1 VREESPRGPGRAVGA
16 LFLFLAGASPA
27 LAQVVDPGT
36 VVQTIDTSLWS
47 PPSPDPAGIA
57 YRPDTGELIT
67 CDSEV
72 EEMTIFAGVNLW
84 THSLGGTVSSTST
97 TTGYSDEPTGI
108 AWDPAGGR
116 VWFTD
121 DIADLVFEFDFGPDG
136 IWNTPDDV
144 EFELDRYTD
153 AGCDDLEDV
162 TYDNVHDELFLAGG
176 GISVICRVQPGANGF
191 FDGAPPA
198 GDDVV
203 TIFDVEPHGIEDP
216 EGIVYD
222 PFWDTLIVADRS
234 SRDLWE
240 LTPGGALLRRIDVDF
255 PGGVKIS
262 GVTIAP
268 GSTNPQLRNYW
279 VTDRRVDNGE
289 DPFENDGR
297 IYEVVAIPLGGN
309 GPPIVDAG
317 PPQSIFWPNDTVNLS
332 GFVSDDGHPYPPSVV
347 ASLWIPLSGPGSV
360 SFGDASSPVTT
371 ATFTAPG
378 QYVLQLEGDDSD
390 EQTIDTVTIDV
401 TATYGL
407 TVLLSGAGSVGID
420 PPGGAYPGGTAVT
433 LTAQP
438 GSPSWRFAAWS
449 GDASGTANPL
459 VLGMDADKTVTAIFQ
474 PKGGGGGGG
483 CGIGPELVAAL
494 PILLWLRRRQRRA

>member
-1 VREESPRGPGRAVGA
+1 M
-16 LFLFLAGASPA
+16 
-27 LAQVVDPGT
+27 AQVVDPGT

-72 EEMTIFAGVNLW
+72 EEMAIFAGVNLW
-84 THSLGGTVSSTST
+84 THSVGGTVSSTAS
-97 TTGYSDEPTGI
+97 TTGYSNEPTGI

-116 VWFTD
+116 VWISD
-121 DIADLVFEFDFGPDG
+121 DIDDLVFEIDFGPDG

-144 EFELDRYTD
+144 EFELDEYTD

-162 TYDNVHDELFLAGG
+162 TYDNVHDELFIAGG
-176 GISVICRVQPGANGF
+176 GISAICRVQPGVNGF

-216 EGIVYD
+216 EGIIYD
-222 PFWDTLIVADRS
+222 PFWDTLVVADRR

-240 LTPGGALLRRIDVDF
+240 FTPGGALLRRIDVDF

-262 GVTIAP
+262 GVAIAP
-268 GSTNPQLRNYW
+268 GSTNPMLRNYW

-317 PPQSIFWPNDTVNLS
+317 PPQSIFWPTDTVNLD

-347 ASLWIPLSGPGSV
+347 ASLWSALSGPGSV
-360 SFGDASSPVTT
+360 AFGDASSPVTT
-371 ATFTAPG
+371 ATFSEPG
-378 QYVLQLEGDDSD
+378 HYVLQLEGDDSD

-401 TATYGL
+401 TATYSL
-407 TVLLSGAGSVGID
+407 TVVVSGGGSVGAD
-420 PPGGAYPGGTAVT
+420 PAGGPHPDGTAVT

-438 GSPSWRFAAWS
+438 GGTSWRFAAWS

-459 VLGMDADKTVTAIFQ
+459 VLVMDADKSVTAIFQ

-483 CGIGPELVAAL
+483 CGIGPELAATL
-494 PILLWLRRRQRRA
+494 PLLLWLRRRQRRA